1 MTHAAMD
8 ANAREQA
15 GLVDGLVRLS
25 IGIEALEDL
34 RADLARA
41 LQRAAGACRSA

>member
-8 ANAREQA
+8 EKSRRAA

-25 IGIEALEDL
+25 IGIEAQVDL
-34 RADLARA
+34 QRDLAGA
-41 LQRAAGACRSA
+41 LARVGS

>member
-8 ANAREQA
+8 PGARAQA
-15 GLVDGLVRLS
+15 GLADGLVRLS

-34 RADLARA
+34 RADLARG
-41 LQRAAGACRSA
+41 LQRAAAACCG